1 MHPHSN
7 TSPVLPFLPS
17 LSLLVDRQAVLSSA
31 ITACLYTGARQN
43 LSFPAPWA
51 TRSRRASLLECGWLE
66 EECLC
71 APSHAPRDCRGDH
84 SHEHHPPT
92 RTGQLLT
99 HQPRLWSTER
109 GGKEG
114 QGRVCVV
121 GHFSFGVRVPVS
133 VSVWCSLC
141 VKPLCV
147 VWFYVSLYI
156 QLHEGSVSYLDDSE

>member
-1 MHPHSN
+1 MHPHSH
-7 TSPVLPFLPS
+7 TSPALPFLPS

-51 TRSRRASLLECGWLE
+51 TRSRRAPLLEVRWLE

-84 SHEHHPPT
+84 PHEDHPPT

-109 GGKEG
+109 RGEEG
-114 QGRVCVV
+114 QRPVCVV
-121 GHFSFGVRVPVS
+121 GHFRFGVRVS
-133 VSVWCSLC
+133 VPVWCPCVLSHCVLC
-141 VKPLCV
+141 
-147 VWFYVSLYI
+147 
-156 QLHEGSVSYLDDSE
+156 GSM